1 MVVTDL
7 DGTLFQ
13 RQQRVSEANLRTLR
27 RLGDRR
33 TLRVIATGRNLYS
46 ARKVLPADFPVDFLV
61 FSSGAGIMDWRRQRL
76 IRALSMRRRELRRAF
91 RALRGHGLD
100 FMVHRP
106 VPDSH
111 FFVYFSS
118 GRDNPDFQARLRV
131 YGEFARPGID
141 GRLPMRWASQLLA
154 IEPEGSPLH
163 GVLRRDLEG
172 LNVVRTTSP
181 LDGRSSWVEIFPPE
195 VSKSLASDWLLRRV
209 GVERSRVLALG
220 NDFND
225 LDLLEWAPRRY
236 VMGGAAPE
244 LSRRFPQ
251 VAAGGEED
259 FSLAVARWEEE
270 LSVSSR
276 EASSSGS
283 QPAEP

>member
-76 IRALSMRRRELRRAF
+76 IRSLSMRRRELRRAF
-91 RALRGHGLD
+91 RALHGHGLD

-131 YGEFARPGID
+131 YGEFARSGID
-141 GRLPMRWASQLLA
+141 GHLPMRRASQLLA

-209 GVERSRVLALG
+209 GVDRSRVLALG

-244 LSRRFPQ
+244 LSSRFPQ

-283 QPAEP
+283 QSSEP